1 MLSRSGFVF
10 DTDIQERMQ
19 QLHEGVCN
27 AQSVSCV
34 RRLCYFFYFN
44 PFQKLFFT
52 NEWLRKLFV
61 WNNAIV
67 GACDVPPLSKGGQF

>member
-44 PFQKLFFT
+44 PFQKLFLQM
-52 NEWLRKLFV
+52 N
-61 WNNAIV
+61 
-67 GACDVPPLSKGGQF
+67 G